1 MLDGLLI
8 EIIMAYNVIDR
19 RHNKNLQKNQEDVA
33 KPSRTDKFLILL
45 LSFLVFF
52 SISIVLYL
60 AIIVPPRILNT
71 ELSSLPVNANSVYP
85 ILLQGLLIVASIV
98 VGFFSFVL
106 NRLIS
111 EPGNLVKKLKLSL
124 YIKAALY
131 IIILVLIIVLYS
143 SLLLSIFY
151 SINGMIYYGE
161 LNSYII
167 QTKAIQI
174 PNLFKQDLPIVIMNN
189 SYFNNSA
196 YKNYTSPINQTHTYL
211 LSNTKGS
218 VENLFVGFAIVLI
231 LILFYALSSFEVFDL
246 INNIWNKFGIWGK
259 ISLTALFLLV
269 SYLIL
274 YFINPVYFILIMIL
288 SIFVLLVIIII
299 ILEYNMRTNKKNKQ
313 NANPPI

>member
-1 MLDGLLI
+1 
-8 EIIMAYNVIDR
+8 MAYNVIDR